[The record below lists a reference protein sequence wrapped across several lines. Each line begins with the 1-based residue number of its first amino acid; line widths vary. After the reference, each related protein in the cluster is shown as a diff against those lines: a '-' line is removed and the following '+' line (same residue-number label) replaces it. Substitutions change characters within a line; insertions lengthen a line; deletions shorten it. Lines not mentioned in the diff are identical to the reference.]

1 MLEKAKSALGSAR
14 FLTCVF
20 RQQNAYESIAYAIA
34 LTREDRRDI
43 LRDAV
48 FL

>member
-1 MLEKAKSALGSAR
+1 MFYFRTDPASWQTLDSNSQSAETR
-14 FLTCVF
+14 F
-20 RQQNAYESIAYAIA
+20 
-34 LTREDRRDI
+34 DRRDI

>member
-1 MLEKAKSALGSAR
+1 MFYFRTGPASWQTPESSSQSAETR
-14 FLTCVF
+14 F
-20 RQQNAYESIAYAIA
+20 
-34 LTREDRRDI
+34 DRRDI